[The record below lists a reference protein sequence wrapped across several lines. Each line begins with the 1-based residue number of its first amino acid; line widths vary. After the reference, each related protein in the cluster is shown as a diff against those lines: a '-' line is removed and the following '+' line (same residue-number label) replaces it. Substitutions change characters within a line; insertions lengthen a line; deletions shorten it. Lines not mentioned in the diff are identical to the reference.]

1 MLHTLVF
8 LKKEVVQATSPVTA
22 MLYMGMKA
30 AKHKFGSDSLQE
42 NEY

>member
-22 MLYMGMKA
+22 YALHGDKLQNINLVLI
-30 AKHKFGSDSLQE
+30 HLQE